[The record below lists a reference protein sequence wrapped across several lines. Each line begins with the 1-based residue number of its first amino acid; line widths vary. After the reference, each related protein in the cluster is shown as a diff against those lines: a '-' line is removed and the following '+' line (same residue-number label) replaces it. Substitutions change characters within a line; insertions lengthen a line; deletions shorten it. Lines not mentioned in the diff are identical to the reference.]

1 MGRAGHI
8 GRGVALIHAQIL
20 RHMPASPI
28 EIPASAD
35 GGSSGF
41 PNDSDRSDLGM
52 PLAADDAKMS
62 GMTWRDGA
70 ARRVKLTYDDL
81 LPYSD
86 DGLRHELID
95 GVHYVS
101 PSPNTR
107 HQRIVRRLSV
117 ELAQWVED
125 HPAGEVFFAPFDV
138 VFTRVDVVV
147 PDLVYISAARA
158 AVELNDRHTTGAD
171 LVVEILSPS
180 TRQRD
185 RRLKRDLYE
194 RAGVVEYWVV
204 DPDADTIQVHRR
216 RGERFGVAEEFLAS
230 AHGVLRTGLL
240 PGFELALDALFAR

>member
-1 MGRAGHI
+1 
-8 GRGVALIHAQIL
+8 
-20 RHMPASPI
+20 
-28 EIPASAD
+28 
-35 GGSSGF
+35 
-41 PNDSDRSDLGM
+41 
-52 PLAADDAKMS
+52 MS
-62 GMTWRDGA
+62 GMTLRDGA

-107 HQRIVRRLSV
+107 HQRIVARLSV
-117 ELAQWVED
+117 ALWTHVRD
-125 HPAGEVFFAPFDV
+125 HQIGEVFFAPFDV

-147 PDLVYISAARA
+147 PDIVYLSAARA
-158 AVELNDRHTTGAD
+158 AVELNTRHTTGAD

-194 RAGVVEYWVV
+194 RAGVVEYWLV
-204 DPDADTIQVHRR
+204 DPDADIIQVHRR
-216 RGERFGVAEEFLAS
+216 RGERFGLAEEFGAF
-230 AHGVLRTGLL
+230 AHGVLRTELL
-240 PGFELALDALFAR
+240 PGFDLALDALFVR